1 MAFQHVSWMCLW
13 CLDNP
18 LPIHIF
24 PKPPMVS
31 IRCFCSGNKTI
42 SNFIH
47 QEFWSKTSHTVWN
60 IRQNCN
66 MESEWSHVDHCYQQR
81 WLELSQIHFHFLCIF
96 AIQGEMKCRILISAC
111 GALHKPIT
119 PEIEGAEQFRGD
131 VIQLGLWEIGQH
143 SKRIG
148 VQYQ

>member
-1 MAFQHVSWMCLW
+1 MKPCG
-13 CLDNP
+13 P
-18 LPIHIF
+18 LLPT
-24 PKPPMVS
+24 KV
-31 IRCFCSGNKTI
+31 IRVVTNT
-42 SNFIH
+42 
-47 QEFWSKTSHTVWN
+47 
-60 IRQNCN
+60 
-66 MESEWSHVDHCYQQR
+66 
-81 WLELSQIHFHFLCIF
+81 FLFFKYF